1 MQLFYSLRTIKGKYI
16 FNLIAA
22 IIAIFVSVVVA
33 YFIATGSI
41 KNIMQKDINTIADS
55 LEQMVHHIARLDPK
69 AYEHKDFKDAIH
81 KIVIGKSG
89 YVYIMDANGVLV
101 VHPKKEGKSLKGEEY
116 AEHILAD
123 KSGGVL
129 EYVSATTSQEKIAGY
144 RYIKE
149 WDMWIIPGVNKA
161 DYYDDL
167 QESFYLWFSILGS
180 FLVIILVSINYTTG
194 VSILNPITRLS
205 EVSHDLADGEG
216 DLTKR
221 LPIKNKHDEIGIASE
236 FLNRFISKMQDT
248 IMDTKYITKETVA
261 LTNTLKT
268 AADKLSEQSD
278 LSDSLSVDANSS
290 AKNIASSLDQTLTL
304 ADDSLKSSQ
313 ETQEELMSVREIAQD
328 IASGV
333 EASTH
338 LSEELSQHFEQL
350 TSDAQS
356 VNDVLSIISEI
367 ADQTNLLA
375 LNAAIEAARAGEH
388 GRGFAVVAD
397 EVRKLAERTQ
407 RSLSEINATI
417 SIVIQ
422 AISDT
427 STMMLTNA
435 KDISTLAE
443 YSQEIQKRI
452 DVATNALVHNVQVS
466 ELSHTNTEEMAKQV
480 RDIIEKVSTI
490 ASMSKENREEIAKV
504 SDISH
509 SLTTDALELDHKLD
523 YFKCE
528 GCEKL

>member
-1 MQLFYSLRTIKGKYI
+1 MQIFHSLRTIKGKYV
-16 FNLIAA
+16 FNLLAA
-22 IIAIFVSVVVA
+22 IIAIFISVIVA
-33 YFIATGSI
+33 YFIAMGSI

-55 LEQMVHHIARLDPK
+55 LEQMVHHIAKLDPK
-69 AYEHKDFKDAIH
+69 AYEHKGFKDAIH
-81 KIVIGKSG
+81 EIVIGKSG
-89 YVYIMDANGVLV
+89 YVYIMDADGVLI
-101 VHPKKEGKSLKGEEY
+101 VHPKKEGKSLRGEDY
-116 AEHILAD
+116 ADHILAD
-123 KSGGVL
+123 KNGGVF
-129 EYVSATTSQEKIAGY
+129 EYVSATTSQEKIAAY
-144 RYIKE
+144 RYIQE

-167 QESFYLWFSILGS
+167 QDSFYLWFSILGS
-180 FLVIILVSINYTTG
+180 FLVIVLVSINYTTG

-221 LPIKNKHDEIGIASE
+221 LPIKNKYDEIGIASNY
-236 FLNRFISKMQDT
+236 LNRFISKIQDT
-248 IMDTKYITKETVA
+248 IFDTKNITKETVS
-261 LTNTLKT
+261 LTNTLK
-268 AADKLSEQSD
+268 AAAQKLTTQSD
-278 LSDSLSVDANSS
+278 LSDTLSIEANNN
-290 AKNIASSLDQTLTL
+290 AQNIATSLDKTITL

-313 ETQEELMSVREIAQD
+313 ETQNELMNVRDIAQD

-356 VNDVLSIISEI
+356 VNEVLSIISEI

-452 DVATNALVHNVQVS
+452 DVATNSLEHNVSVS
-466 ELSHTNTEEMAKQV
+466 QSSHTNTEDMAKQI

-490 ASMSKENREEIAKV
+490 ASMSKENKEEIAKV
-504 SDISH
+504 SDISQ
-509 SLTTDALELDHKLD
+509 SLTKDALELDHKLN
-523 YFKCE
+523 YFKC
-528 GCEKL
+528 